1 MTEMKKEG
9 KHISSYSSLA
19 IVLVVLLSLTTI
31 SVWVTGFHFG
41 SVAVTLA
48 LIIASIKVRTVI
60 TYFMHLKF
68 ESFFMKMMVTGVFVL
83 YALVIIITFVD
94 YYFR

>member
-1 MTEMKKEG
+1 MKNEE

-19 IVLVVLLSLTTI
+19 IVLAVLLTLTAT

-41 SVAVTLA
+41 SLAVVIA
-48 LIIASIKVRTVI
+48 LVIASIKVRTVI
-60 TYFMHLKF
+60 TYFMHLKY
-68 ESFFMKMMVTGVFVL
+68 ESRFMKLMVTGVFVL